1 MTLLRSCQ
9 SVPGQKFAKAS
20 QAATFQAEPNQLGLR
35 ARDVITLQRKVASGH
50 DADEET
56 VPREA
61 LPSVTRHF
69 DGVWAGRRRERH
81 SPHLRGIHN
90 EFDITRGL
98 SSGADW
104 GIRRRRL
111 APPDPR

>member
-9 SVPGQKFAKAS
+9 SVPGQKFGKAS

-35 ARDVITLQRKVASGH
+35 ARDVITLQRKVASGR

-69 DGVWAGRRRERH
+69 DGVWEAAEE
-81 SPHLRGIHN
+81 N
-90 EFDITRGL
+90 
-98 SSGADW
+98 
-104 GIRRRRL
+104 GIRHIYEGFTTNL
-111 APPDPR
+111 TSPEDYHPGA